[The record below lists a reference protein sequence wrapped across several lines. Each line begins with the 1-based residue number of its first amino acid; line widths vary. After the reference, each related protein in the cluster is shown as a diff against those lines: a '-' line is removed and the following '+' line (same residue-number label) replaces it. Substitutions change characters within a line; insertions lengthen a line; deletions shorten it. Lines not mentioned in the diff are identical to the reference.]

1 MRPMGPAHRAWLQH
15 WQHIGASSICCP
27 RACVCLRVR
36 EWVCVCARTLA
47 YSTPI
52 SIICWTPV
60 PLCPLIRLEKTHQ
73 MACGEKKIIN
83 RQQGKRRHPQ
93 PWQGSQRFK
102 AYMTYFEHT
111 NVDTRAHASSCL
123 TCGNGT
129 CWRKKKD
136 RAQQINYKIKP
147 YYRFLMCSVNTRCLD
162 FVTTSYAS
170 AGTACTVIFCL
181 QTEWSGLYI
190 DLQKS
195 RFQRVHVSNALR
207 LTFTMMPS
215 DIPVHQCKVKPKLS
229 SQTLLLCNTKE
240 GQKRLC
246 KY

>member
-27 RACVCLRVR
+27 RACVCLRAR

-47 YSTPI
+47 CSTPI

-111 NVDTRAHASSCL
+111 NVDTRAHTSSCL

-129 CWRKKKD
+129 CWRKK
-136 RAQQINYKIKP
+136 RQ
-147 YYRFLMCSVNTRCLD
+147 
-162 FVTTSYAS
+162 S
-170 AGTACTVIFCL
+170 AANKL
-181 QTEWSGLYI
+181 Q
-190 DLQKS
+190 D
-195 RFQRVHVSNALR
+195 
-207 LTFTMMPS
+207 
-215 DIPVHQCKVKPKLS
+215 
-229 SQTLLLCNTKE
+229 QTLLSISDVFSQHTLPWLCDYELCQCGHCLHSHILLANRVVGFIYSPAEKQVSE
-240 GQKRLC
+240 GPCIKRTQAHIHNDAFRHSSAPVQS
-246 KY
+246 KTET